1 MKINLI
7 PFVFILLT
15 ANISCAD
22 TVTLKNGDIVKG
34 VILENYVDRILVST
48 YEGEKSIMKSKI
60 ARLKYD
66 AQEDNLLSLGE
77 YYRKKENFDDAY
89 FYYKKAYAANPD
101 SKAAKDG
108 ITLSKQ
114 AFFRKAR
121 DRHQDAVEKRRIIE
135 AFKSKGRFD
144 EVPKDKEKIL
154 KDVLGVALKM
164 DGINPIVERIERRSV
179 AEISGIRL
187 GDRIIA
193 IWSSL
198 TGFLSKDEVISR
210 LIDRT
215 PRELKLTIERDI
227 KVGKKRHIF
236 VRSTENFIGTRFV
249 MQWDGL
255 TVGDV
260 IADGPAGR
268 AGLKTGD
275 LVMKIEGK
283 PTRYMNAPN
292 MHELIRKAQGEVAFT
307 IRREIS
313 VWKKI

>member
-7 PFVFILLT
+7 LFVFILFT
-15 ANISCAD
+15 AEICRAD
-22 TVTLKNGDIVKG
+22 TVTLKNGDLVKG
-34 VILENYVDRILVST
+34 VILENYADRILVST
-48 YEGEKSIMKSKI
+48 YEGEKSIMKSRI
-60 ARLKYD
+60 ANLKYD

-77 YYRKKENFDDAY
+77 HHREKGDFDDAY
-89 FYYKKAYAANPD
+89 FYYKKAYKVNPGL
-101 SKAAKDG
+101 KAAKDG
-108 ITLSKQ
+108 IILSKQ
-114 AFFRKAR
+114 AFFEKERQ
-121 DRHQDAVEKRRIIE
+121 RHEGAVEKRRIIE
-135 AFKSKGRFD
+135 EFKSKGRFD
-144 EVPKDKEKIL
+144 EVPEDKERVL
-154 KDVLGVALKM
+154 RDVLGIALKM
-164 DGINPIVERIERRSV
+164 DGINSIVGRIEGRSV